1 LLRLCGNYIDS
12 DPNVGMAEFWNID
25 AFAKDLL
32 LLCIVTCGLGLV
44 SLLSKHEILVHVR
57 PPGTVHFPKIYK
69 FIGVILLLIF
79 SAFFYGAAA
88 AGHAHTI
95 WPAAGLTI
103 GTLLATLALE
113 VASVAMA
120 L

>member
-1 LLRLCGNYIDS
+1 
-12 DPNVGMAEFWNID
+12 MAEFWNID

-44 SLLSKHEILVHVR
+44 SLLSKHEILVHMR
-57 PPGTVHFPKIYK
+57 PPGDGSFSQNK

-113 VASVAMA
+113 VASVADGVVIWS
-120 L
+120 